1 MFSNVTF
8 SKSDVAIL
16 AVLLACGTA
25 TMIEAHNRVLIDP
38 PTTIEM
44 AAPTTTPLATNPD
57 VMLGPTGEL
66 MVPAEQFSP

>member
-1 MFSNVTF
+1 
-8 SKSDVAIL
+8 
-16 AVLLACGTA
+16 
-25 TMIEAHNRVLIDP
+25 LIDP